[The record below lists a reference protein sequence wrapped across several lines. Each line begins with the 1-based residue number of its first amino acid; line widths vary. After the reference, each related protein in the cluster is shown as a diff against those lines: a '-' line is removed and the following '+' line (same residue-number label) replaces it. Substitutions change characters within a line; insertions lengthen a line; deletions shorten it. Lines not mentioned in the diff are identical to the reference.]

1 MNNEHEEENS
11 MRKKNNSK
19 TVKQAVKPVEV
30 KKEETV
36 AQRFQSLRLMQKP
49 M

>member
-1 MNNEHEEENS
+1 

-36 AQRFQSLRLMQKP
+36 AQPVSDSASGIFGS
-49 M
+49 

>member
-1 MNNEHEEENS
+1 